1 MSKSNYAQKYA
12 LMCLRFST
20 ECIKL
25 AADAPT
31 SELRAH
37 FLRMAS
43 RWAKL
48 ADLARVQ
55 TLGRNR
61 FGLNH
66 DFALSICSVA

>member
-48 ADLARVQ
+48 ADQPVSRHWGEIAS
-55 TLGRNR
+55 
-61 FGLNH
+61 
-66 DFALSICSVA
+66 D

>member
-1 MSKSNYAQKYA
+1 VSESNYAQKYA

-43 RWAKL
+43 RWAEL
-48 ADLARVQ
+48 ADQPASR
-55 TLGRNR
+55 
-61 FGLNH
+61 H
-66 DFALSICSVA
+66 